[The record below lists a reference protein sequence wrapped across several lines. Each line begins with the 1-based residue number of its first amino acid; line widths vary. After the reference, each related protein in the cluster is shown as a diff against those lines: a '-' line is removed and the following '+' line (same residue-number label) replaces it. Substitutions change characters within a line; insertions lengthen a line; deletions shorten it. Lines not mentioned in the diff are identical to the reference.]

1 MRGESAGLHAQL
13 IPIYDVVERSPK
25 AAMIVV
31 LKRNET
37 ERLQHTI
44 SDFPHGSQNFGHAM
58 HRPGLRL
65 KSNFDEVALS
75 QRVGHL

>member
-44 SDFPHGSQNFGHAM
+44 SHFPHGSQNFGHAM